1 MGKKNK
7 KGGGGPTG
15 MSTAKFFLKLGAG
28 LVGGAIIGEVISPI
42 TGPVSGP
49 ALGIAAVGLP
59 LWGLKSRYLTHAL
72 APAIAVQA
80 LKTASESKA
89 ISSARDAVAVAYLP
103 PGTPGY
109 DTRVE
114 TELERARRA
123 AQG

>member
-1 MGKKNK
+1 MAKHEKKS
-7 KGGGGPTG
+7 GGSSG

-28 LVGGAIIGEVISPI
+28 LIGGAIIGEVISPL

-59 LWGLKSRYLTHAL
+59 LWGLKQRYLTHAL

-80 LKTASESKA
+80 LKTASESRPMQV
-89 ISSARDAVAVAYLP
+89 ARDSVAVAALP

-109 DTRVE
+109 DTQDE
-114 TELERARRA
+114 IAAARRA
-123 AQG
+123 REAAGG